1 MRKDGIVRDF
11 KNAPVYGAYVMRE
24 KTNFLCGKMMDIE
37 DTVRI
42 TYPYTY
48 DELLGLIALGAAGE
62 SMAKSASNYSY
73 DELKKKYITV
83 KADPAQATQDANAN
97 TRWIFEFDSK
107 SLLRDYLYNE
117 IFTINP
123 ASPFKQIPLEQTPA
137 NNVSTLCKDYIDANV
152 MDRYRLKEFILY
164 AEYYELKTGTI
175 PGTGGGFDTPVQLL
189 YKNPVFH
196 LIAIPD
202 ADPDKKK
209 ETIAQKEYSD
219 GFYEIAY
226 KQRKSSQFYT
236 FVYYY
241 DVIFEK
247 I

>member
-1 MRKDGIVRDF
+1 MRKDGIVKEF
-11 KNAPVYGAYVMRE
+11 KNASVYGAYVMRE

-37 DTVRI
+37 DIIHI

-48 DELLGLIALGAAGE
+48 DELLGLIALGPVSE
-62 SMAKSASNYSY
+62 TMVKSASNYSY
-73 DELKKKYITV
+73 DEVKKKYITI
-83 KADPAQATQDANAN
+83 KPDQTQATQDANAN

-107 SLLRDYLYNE
+107 SLLKDYLYNE
-117 IFTINP
+117 IYTINP
-123 ASPFKQIPLEQTPA
+123 ASPFKQIPLVQTPA
-137 NNVSTLCKDYIDANV
+137 NNVSTLCLDYINANV

-164 AEYYELKTGTI
+164 AEYYELKTGTV
-175 PGTGGGFDTPVQLL
+175 PGTGGGFDTPVPLL

-196 LIAIPD
+196 LIAIPETNS
-202 ADPDKKK
+202 DKNK
-209 ETIAQKEYSD
+209 ETIAMKEYND

-226 KQRKSSQFYT
+226 KQKKSSQFYT